1 MKSKEEIEQL
11 AKSKFSTNKNISLS
25 QSNKTICRR
34 SAFIKGYTQCQEDM
48 ANKKYTEE
56 DIRKAITFGQ
66 GMELWKEEKQIEDF
80 IKSLNKQD

>member
-1 MKSKEEIEQL
+1 MSLKEKAVNDYIK
-11 AKSKFSTNKNISLS
+11 AKHNQDECFG
-25 QSNKTICRR
+25 
-34 SAFIKGYTQCQEDM
+34 FIYGYTQCQEDM

-80 IKSLNKQD
+80 INSLNKQD

>member
-34 SAFIKGYTQCQEDM
+34 SAFIKGYTLCQEDM
-48 ANKKYTEE
+48 ADEIKELKMICNEYSKDVKKLNE
-56 DIRKAITFGQ
+56 IIN
-66 GMELWKEEKQIEDF
+66 
-80 IKSLNKQD
+80 SLNKQD